1 MAVFCRIQ
9 SIKIKCISEDTD
21 VSEKKLCSMPAEE
34 LLAATASKAPVPG
47 GGGIAAL
54 TAASAAALVEMV
66 ANLTIG
72 KKGYEKVEPMM
83 QEIRS
88 QAEVLRLRYQAG
100 IDEDARAF
108 EGVIRAVRLPKD
120 TPDRTAV
127 VQQAFK
133 DAAAIPFALGKDI
146 FVLLQLS
153 EQVVRY
159 GNAWVITDGAIAAM
173 NARAAMRSAFYSVRI
188 NLKSITDKEYVHCMT
203 GAMADIEQ
211 KAARIEETVEKEY
224 QSR

>member
-1 MAVFCRIQ
+1 
-9 SIKIKCISEDTD
+9 
-21 VSEKKLCSMPAEE
+21 
-34 LLAATASKAPVPG
+34 
-47 GGGIAAL
+47 
-54 TAASAAALVEMV
+54 MV

-173 NARAAMRSAFYSVRI
+173 NARAAMRSAF
-188 NLKSITDKEYVHCMT
+188 
-203 GAMADIEQ
+203 
-211 KAARIEETVEKEY
+211 
-224 QSR
+224 

>member
-1 MAVFCRIQ
+1 MD
-9 SIKIKCISEDTD
+9 K
-21 VSEKKLCSMPAEE
+21 KKLCALPIDEM
-34 LLAATASKAPVPG
+34 LAATASKDPVPG

-83 QEIRS
+83 RDIRS
-88 QAEVLRLRYQAG
+88 QAEELRIRYQDG
-100 IDEDARAF
+100 IDEDAHAF

-120 TPDRTAV
+120 TPERTV
-127 VQQAFK
+127 IVQQSFK
-133 DAAAIPFALGKDI
+133 NAAAIPFALGKDI

-173 NARAAMRSAFYSVRI
+173 NARAAMRSAFYSVRV
-188 NLKSITDKEYVHCMT
+188 NLKSITDEDYVHFMMD
-203 GAMADIEQ
+203 AIEDIEK
-211 KAARIEETVEKEY
+211 KAARIEEAVEREY
-224 QSR
+224 QKR

>member
-1 MAVFCRIQ
+1 MD
-9 SIKIKCISEDTD
+9 K
-21 VSEKKLCSMPAEE
+21 KKLCALPIDEM
-34 LLAATASKAPVPG
+34 LAATASKDPVPG

-83 QEIRS
+83 RDICS
-88 QAEVLRLRYQAG
+88 QAEELRIRYQDG
-100 IDEDARAF
+100 IDEDAHAF

-120 TPDRTAV
+120 SPERTAI

-133 DAAAIPFALGKDI
+133 NAAAIPFALGKDI

-173 NARAAMRSAFYSVRI
+173 NARAAMRSAFYSVRV
-188 NLKSITDKEYVHCMT
+188 NLKSITDEEYVHFMMD
-203 GAMADIEQ
+203 AIEDIEK
-211 KAARIEETVEKEY
+211 KAARIEEAVEREY
-224 QSR
+224 QKR

>member
-1 MAVFCRIQ
+1 MD
-9 SIKIKCISEDTD
+9 K
-21 VSEKKLCSMPAEE
+21 KKLCALPIDEM
-34 LLAATASKAPVPG
+34 LAATASKDPVPG

-83 QEIRS
+83 RDIRS
-88 QAEVLRLRYQAG
+88 QAEELRIRYQDG
-100 IDEDARAF
+100 IDEDAHAF
-108 EGVIRAVRLPKD
+108 EEVIRAVRLPKD
-120 TPDRTAV
+120 TPERTAI

-133 DAAAIPFALGKDI
+133 NAAAIPFALGKDI

-173 NARAAMRSAFYSVRI
+173 NARAAMRSAFYSVRV
-188 NLKSITDKEYVHCMT
+188 NLKSITDEDYVHFMMD
-203 GAMADIEQ
+203 AIEDIEK
-211 KAARIEETVEKEY
+211 KAARIEEAVEREY
-224 QSR
+224 QKR